1 MLKEAYRNQA
11 ELETSLNL
19 AKSNLQLVQSN
30 NEMLEEAL
38 RRDSGSAK
46 DVGWRRSS
54 RREPEQREHRSED
67 NSRNSDYSYQR
78 AEASPSAVLSPPVSA
93 RSALSLFSA
102 PSSATIPPTPAT
114 GQESGFFKIRF
125 SNGSLTRPGT
135 PNVLSPA
142 VNNYASLASPSMPTL
157 PSHSNKEVE
166 DLTAE
171 LQREREAH
179 QKVVQQKV
187 DLESELESLS
197 QALFEEVSQPVP
209 FISLCHSNMPLRFAG
224 EQNGAYGAYSKGR
237 NRRRTTG
244 SAAREGGA
252 QECSSGCGERERS
265 FAPGTLR
272 NRE

>member
-46 DVGWRRSS
+46 DVGWHRSS
-54 RREPEQREHRSED
+54 RREERRSED
-67 NSRNSDYSYQR
+67 HPRNSDYAYQR
-78 AEASPSAVLSPPVSA
+78 AEASPSTIFSPPVSA

-125 SNGSLTRPGT
+125 PNGSLTRPGT

-142 VNNYASLASPSMPTL
+142 VNSHANLASPSMPTL

-179 QKVVQQKV
+179 QKVVKEKV
-187 DLESELESLS
+187 DLESELETLS
-197 QALFEEVSQPVP
+197 QALFEEVSQSVP
-209 FISLCHSNMPLRFAG
+209 YISLRHSNHSPSLC
-224 EQNGAYGAYSKGR
+224 
-237 NRRRTTG
+237 RRTKWCVPSVFEGQKQKKNCGKRG
-244 SAAREGGA
+244 S
-252 QECSSGCGERERS
+252 RERPS
-265 FAPGTLR
+265 RALFGL
-272 NRE
+272 